1 MDASGGINCCDSQ
14 ERCFCRRS
22 QTLRLCV
29 KNGSFGL
36 SENSSNAP
44 TDQANLALP
53 HDLECPSGEVLS
65 KTVIFFHNEST
76 FQEFREGYWTS
87 DKFMH
92 QIEKAYKI
100 AEIKYPSSNGWKHVW
115 IFDHSSCYAAMP
127 HDALD
132 INAMK
137 VNPGGKQCVMKATGI
152 LSLITIAI
160 KTSIKIHLRL
170 LCKKLEVHVMVD
182 NVHIHVRNLKSG
194 CIVFVLQFIL

>member
-1 MDASGGINCCDSQ
+1 MKDTKVLKPKSRGAGIMVSDFID
-14 ERCFCRRS
+14 ER
-22 QTLRLCV
+22 
-29 KNGSFGL
+29 NGYLHLTEESTKKEL
-36 SENSSNAP
+36 ETDSNAKLVAREFREFLEYC
-44 TDQANLALP
+44 QA
-53 HDLECPSGEVLS
+53 
-65 KTVIFFHNEST
+65 
-76 FQEFREGYWTS
+76 REGYWTS

-100 AEIKYPSSNGWKHVW
+100 AEIKYSSSNGWKHVW
-115 IFDHSSCYAAMP
+115 IFDHSSFYAAMP

-132 INAMK
+132 INALK
-137 VNPGGKQCVMKATGI
+137 VNPSGKQRVMRATGI

-170 LCKKLEVHVMVD
+170 LCKKLEVHVKVD